1 MSNGYYYGNHT
12 YHRCIAD
19 AERALNTRHIT
30 DVLKGKRN
38 SAKGYTFE
46 YQKEVI

>member
-1 MSNGYYYGNHT
+1 MSNGYYYENHT
-12 YHRCIAD
+12 QQ
-19 AERALNTRHIT
+19 LQFT